1 MRSSWHVHTVR
12 VNALLA
18 VVAILGVSAS
28 GPLMAGASA
37 SALAIGFWRNALG
50 AVAIA
55 PFAAPRARQEL
66 GSLGRDGWRTL
77 IFAGVMLAA
86 HFGTWITA
94 LKMTSVAAA
103 TAMVSMQVVFVVLI
117 DRLRGQRATRAVVGG
132 MVLAIVGVLV
142 ITGVDFSLSAR
153 ALGGDLLALVGGLT
167 AALYLIAGSQVRER
181 ISTGS
186 YTVACYGI
194 CALVLALACL
204 VSGAAM
210 VDFSGRTWLAIVG
223 VTICAQLLG
232 HSVLNHLLA
241 VMSPGLISLLLLLE
255 VPGAALLAGIFLDQT
270 PPAGVYAGL
279 ALILAGLVLVV
290 ARRPPPEPVLAD

>member
-1 MRSSWHVHTVR
+1 M
-12 VNALLA
+12 NAFLA

-37 SALAIGFWRNALG
+37 PALAIGLWRNALG
-50 AVAIA
+50 TLAVA
-55 PFAAPRARQEL
+55 PFAAPRARGEFAA
-66 GSLGRDGWRTL
+66 LGRDGWRATF
-77 IFAGVMLAA
+77 FAGVMLAA

-103 TAMVSMQVVFVVLI
+103 TAMVSMQVVFVVMI
-117 DRLRGQRATRAVVGG
+117 DRFRGEVTPRSVVAG
-132 MVLAIVGVLV
+132 MALAISGVLV

-153 ALGGDLLALVGGLT
+153 ALAGDLLALVGGLT

-181 ISTGS
+181 VSTSS

-194 CALVLALACL
+194 CAVTLALACL
-204 VSGAAM
+204 VAQVEM
-210 VDFSGRTWLAIVG
+210 VGFSGKTWLAIVG

-241 VMSPGLISLLLLLE
+241 VMSPGLISLMLLLE
-255 VPGAALLAGIFLDQT
+255 VPGAAILAGIFLEQT
-270 PPAGVYAGL
+270 PPIGVYLGL
-279 ALILAGLVLVV
+279 ALILAGLVVVV

>member
-1 MRSSWHVHTVR
+1 M
-12 VNALLA
+12 NAFLA

-28 GPLMAGASA
+28 GPLMASASA
-37 SALAIGFWRNALG
+37 PALAIGFWRNALG
-50 AVAIA
+50 TLAVV
-55 PFAAPRARQEL
+55 PFAAPRARAEL
-66 GSLGRDGWRTL
+66 GSLGRSGWRTT

-86 HFGTWITA
+86 HFGTWVTA

-103 TAMVSMQVVFVVLI
+103 TAMVSMQVVFVVII
-117 DRLRGQRATRAVVGG
+117 DRLRGEATPRSVVGG
-132 MVLAIVGVLV
+132 MSLAIVGVVV

-153 ALGGDLLALVGGLT
+153 ALTGDLLALAGGLT

-181 ISTGS
+181 VSTSS
-186 YTVACYGI
+186 YTVSCYAI
-194 CALVLALACL
+194 CALTLAIAC
-204 VSGAAM
+204 VVAQVEM

-255 VPGAALLAGIFLDQT
+255 VPGAALLAGVFLDQT
-270 PPAGVYAGL
+270 PPVGVYAGL
-279 ALILAGLVLVV
+279 ALILVGLVVV
-290 ARRPPPEPVLAD
+290 VVRRPPPEAVLAD